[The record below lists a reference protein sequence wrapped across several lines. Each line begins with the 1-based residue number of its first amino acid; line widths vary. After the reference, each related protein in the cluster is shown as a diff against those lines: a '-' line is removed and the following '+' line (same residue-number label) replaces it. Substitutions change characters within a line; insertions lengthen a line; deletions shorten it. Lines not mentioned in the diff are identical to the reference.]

1 MTHPDVVAMHFAA
14 LRGDLKQAP
23 KARLRTSP
31 QRPAVAAWRAAV
43 CACAWACSADVG
55 AQVKALEQSSSLGL
69 DDAGYL
75 HFACR
80 SGDLPTVQ
88 YVLSKFAAAARCTT
102 GLE

>member
-1 MTHPDVVAMHFAA
+1 MS
-14 LRGDLKQAP
+14 
-23 KARLRTSP
+23 ARTC
-31 QRPAVAAWRAAV
+31 V
-43 CACAWACSADVG
+43 CTNGRSADVA

-88 YVLSKFAAAARCTT
+88 YVLSKFAATARCTAAVSDRCI
-102 GLE
+102 